1 MILLALLTAST
12 SSGIV
17 KTRLGR
23 WLSSH
28 SATISMGMSRIFWRA
43 SFKSFVISLYLLRY
57 ALLSANTA
65 GVDCGKEGGVLLRL
79 GWNTFLHV
87 YLRVHVPSY
96 PIACTVIF
104 RSIDCPLRGRE
115 TECNLRL
122 SNDTVRQAWRNPSL
136 LFNKNKSQWILS
148 ANHAASF

>member
-28 SATISMGMSRIFWRA
+28 SATISMDMSRIFWRA
-43 SFKSFVISLYLLRY
+43 SFKIFVISLHLLRY
-57 ALLSANTA
+57 ALFSANNAVSIA
-65 GVDCGKEGGVLLRL
+65 GRVLLRL

-136 LFNKNKSQWILS
+136 LFNKNKTQWILS

>member
-1 MILLALLTAST
+1 MVELAFGHDFHGYVADVLACFLQDFRDFVVFAWVCVILCKYCGA
-12 SSGIV
+12 
-17 KTRLGR
+17 
-23 WLSSH
+23 
-28 SATISMGMSRIFWRA
+28 
-43 SFKSFVISLYLLRY
+43 
-57 ALLSANTA
+57 
-65 GVDCGKEGGVLLRL
+65 DCGKKGGVLLRL
-79 GWNTFLHV
+79 GWNTFLRV

-136 LFNKNKSQWILS
+136 LFNKNKSKWILS